1 MTNEDKI
8 VELLSE
14 LVQKQDDI
22 VGEITGLRTD
32 VNGLRTDVGGL
43 KEEQKKPMLSYPS
56 MKRYSITHERDLLK
70 IIELLE
76 QDVPRFD
83 EVVKIEQLP
92 EDRFIIRKLPSEK
105 AWLLKVKNIQLPN
118 T

>member
-1 MTNEDKI
+1 MKNEDKI

-14 LVQKQDDI
+14 LVQKQDVV

-32 VNGLRTDVGGL
+32 VNGL
-43 KEEQKKPMLSYPS
+43 KEEQKRTNAILS
-56 MKRYSITHERDLLK
+56 KHEKILNKHERGLLK

-83 EVVKIEQLP
+83 KVVKIEQLP

-105 AWLLKVKNIQLPN
+105 A
-118 T
+118 